1 MSQSIQTPEGHPGPA
16 ASVASSALSP
26 MAAFSARHQ
35 TLPAGDLK
43 SKLIKGLAIGA
54 GLLTLACSANFWL
67 ADNYFGSPA
76 AAPANQVG
84 TGYAQELKEADNEG
98 EVLVVADLQ
107 DGTTY
112 EEAQALA
119 ERYNLDFKYNS
130 PYSGGNA
137 LFVTSIKA
145 KDLDSTLQKLAQEPL
160 VEAAEPNYVYK
171 LTPPATDSK
180 TNSDSPLKASGAVFD
195 IPNQPNDPLYKY
207 QWNFQMLNV
216 PQAWTWSRGRGAVAA
231 VIDTGVAWQAAEDRP
246 AMEDLAQTKIV
257 KGYDFVNHNDLA
269 LDDNCHGTHVAGT
282 IAQSTNNE
290 LGVAGIANE
299 AAIMPIK
306 VLSGMGFGSLS
317 DIADGI
323 RFAADR
329 GANVINM
336 SLGGPMDSHILANAV
351 KYANRKGVL
360 VVCAAGNESRNE
372 PSYPAAYREA
382 IAVSS
387 VDSRQEIAWYSNYGK
402 HIDIAAPGGDTRQ
415 DYNGDGMVDGICQNT
430 LNPQDDTEQG
440 YYPFQGTSMAS
451 PHVAGA
457 ATLLAAQ
464 GINNP
469 KAMRSILTGSAV
481 KPNVSNPKIGYGAGI
496 VNANKAVRKA
506 GLLYGFGRLTCAVL
520 LSLWALQT
528 LLKRNK
534 LADMVLFSST
544 ALVGSCGLF
553 FLPLFTQLNLGP
565 LTVGM
570 PSWDLY
576 LLGARGHGNL
586 LFYSA
591 LIPSLLAFA
600 VMNKPAW
607 RSLAAGL
614 CCGFAGAFL
623 FEAIFGSV
631 YLRLIPASLQGL
643 WLCSNC
649 SVLFLMGHV
658 LVMPDAA
665 LFAADSTDSDVT
677 AVPTA
682 PSVPEA
688 TATSEAPMTS
698 EDPVVPN
705 NSDAE

>member
-35 TLPAGDLK
+35 TLPAGNLK

-180 TNSDSPLKASGAVFD
+180 TNSDSPLKASGAVFN

-306 VLSGMGFGSLS
+306 VLSGMGQKLEPVFQIGKNGVTDTTISELS
-317 DIADGI
+317 DVLEARELIKISVLRNCDFTAKEL
-323 RFAADR
+323 
-329 GANVINM
+329 IN
-336 SLGGPMDSHILANAV
+336 DLAETLMAEPV
-351 KYANRKGVL
+351 SCVGSKIVLYRRSERKDV
-360 VVCAAGNESRNE
+360 
-372 PSYPAAYREA
+372 
-382 IAVSS
+382 
-387 VDSRQEIAWYSNYGK
+387 K
-402 HIDIAAPGGDTRQ
+402 HI
-415 DYNGDGMVDGICQNT
+415 
-430 LNPQDDTEQG
+430 E
-440 YYPFQGTSMAS
+440 F
-451 PHVAGA
+451 
-457 ATLLAAQ
+457 
-464 GINNP
+464 
-469 KAMRSILTGSAV
+469 
-481 KPNVSNPKIGYGAGI
+481 
-496 VNANKAVRKA
+496 
-506 GLLYGFGRLTCAVL
+506 
-520 LSLWALQT
+520 
-528 LLKRNK
+528 
-534 LADMVLFSST
+534 
-544 ALVGSCGLF
+544 
-553 FLPLFTQLNLGP
+553 
-565 LTVGM
+565 
-570 PSWDLY
+570 
-576 LLGARGHGNL
+576 
-586 LFYSA
+586 
-591 LIPSLLAFA
+591 
-600 VMNKPAW
+600 
-607 RSLAAGL
+607 
-614 CCGFAGAFL
+614 
-623 FEAIFGSV
+623 
-631 YLRLIPASLQGL
+631 
-643 WLCSNC
+643 
-649 SVLFLMGHV
+649 
-658 LVMPDAA
+658 
-665 LFAADSTDSDVT
+665 
-677 AVPTA
+677 
-682 PSVPEA
+682 
-688 TATSEAPMTS
+688 
-698 EDPVVPN
+698 
-705 NSDAE
+705 